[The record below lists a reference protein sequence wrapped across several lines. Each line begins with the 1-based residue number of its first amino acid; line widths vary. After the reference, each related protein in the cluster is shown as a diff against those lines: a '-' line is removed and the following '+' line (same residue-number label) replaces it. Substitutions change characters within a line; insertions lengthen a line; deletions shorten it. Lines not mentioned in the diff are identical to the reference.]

1 MIWVIGGTSDANKIV
16 EKLLISDCKILVSTT
31 TTYGSQLA
39 QKKGVTVIQK
49 QLNKDEMQHLIMDYA
64 ISKIIDASH
73 PFAQVVSENAI
84 QVCQNNN
91 IPYVR
96 FERKVNQYKC
106 AHYYQSYEE
115 IIKALKQTEG
125 NILLTIGSKNV
136 NLFSAIKDRIIARV
150 LPVQESILLC
160 ENAGLKAHQI
170 LAMKGKVSTPTNIAL
185 MKEYDIQHLVT
196 KDSGE
201 TGGMNEKIN
210 AAKECSINIHILNRP
225 IINYPDTIDN
235 YQDILDYFK

>member
-1 MIWVIGGTSDANKIV
+1 MIWVIGGTSDANRIV

-31 TTYGSQLA
+31 TAYGSQLA

-49 QLNKDEMQHLIMDYA
+49 QLNKEEMQHLIMDYS

-84 QVCQNNN
+84 EVCQHNN

-96 FERKVNQYKC
+96 FERKVKHYSE
-106 AHYYQSYEE
+106 ALYYQSYEE
-115 IIKALKQTEG
+115 MVTALKQSEG
-125 NILLTIGSKNV
+125 DILLTIGSKNV
-136 NLFSAIKDRIIARV
+136 GLFSDINDRIVARV

-170 LAMKGKVSTPTNIAL
+170 LAMKGRVTTDTNIAL
-185 MKEYDIQHLVT
+185 IKEYGIKHLVT

-201 TGGMNEKIN
+201 AGGMEEKIN
-210 AAKECSINIHILNRP
+210 AAKACNIKVHILGRP
-225 IINYPDTIDN
+225 KINYPEII
-235 YQDILDYFK
+235 QDIEAFQ

>member
-16 EKLLISDCKILVSTT
+16 EKLLVSDSEILVSTT
-31 TTYGSQLA
+31 TIYGSQLA

-49 QLNKDEMQHLIMDYA
+49 QLNKEEMQHLIMDYT

-84 QVCQNNN
+84 EVCKNNK

-96 FERKVNQYKC
+96 FERKVKHYPD
-106 AHYYQSYEE
+106 AMYYQSYEE
-115 IIKALKQTEG
+115 MVKVLKQTKG
-125 NILLTIGSKNV
+125 KILLTIGSKNV
-136 NLFSAIKDRIIARV
+136 GLFSEINDRIIARV
-150 LPVQESILLC
+150 LPVHESILLC

-170 LAMKGKVSTPTNIAL
+170 LAMKGRVETATNIAL
-185 MKEYDIQHLVT
+185 IKEYGIQHLVT

-201 TGGMNEKIN
+201 AGGMEEKIN
-210 AAKECSINIHILNRP
+210 AAKACNIKVHILGRP
-225 IINYPDTIDN
+225 KVNYPEIV
-235 YQDILDYFK
+235 QDMEKFE